1 MSKRNQF
8 VRLLKA
14 GSMFC
19 CCYLFYIYFLTIH
32 VRRIY
37 RTDLRQI
44 FRVGKTMH
52 VDDQCE
58 ITLSILKGFGH
69 DKQFLLILLLGVA
82 GRRRLVAQPGG
93 LT

>member
-1 MSKRNQF
+1 LYVKKES
-8 VRLLKA
+8 VRSAAESGLYVLLLLLIL
-14 GSMFC
+14 
-19 CCYLFYIYFLTIH
+19 YLFLTIH
-32 VRRIY
+32 VRQIY

-69 DKQFLLILLLGVA
+69 DKQFL
-82 GRRRLVAQPGG
+82 
-93 LT
+93 